1 MASEAEEDRRIA
13 EAIEAYKA
21 QYSSLG
27 ERERAEHQQ
36 KLWDLV
42 PARIRGHMARIKKPG
57 AYRWLHS
64 VLGESCGS
72 SYDLRNRAYLFT
84 AAGDGTPLWAEVA
97 AWDMPLG
104 TATAL
109 LKQAR

>member
-1 MASEAEEDRRIA
+1 MASQAEEDRLIA
-13 EAIEAYKA
+13 EAVERYKA
-21 QYSSLG
+21 EHATLG
-27 ERERAEHQQ
+27 ERERAEREH

-42 PARIRGHMARIKKPG
+42 PARIRGQMADIGKPG

-72 SYDLRNRAYLFT
+72 SYDLRNRAYLLT